1 MATTTVTRLKSAE
14 CLDCGRVVEINP
26 RRAPC
31 VVHAECL
38 ACKQTRLGLH
48 LQTAAGREPFTL
60 ATLPCHRCESFLT
73 RETHASVLA
82 LTIALHGRGL
92 PADAVSLIATH
103 FVAAFA
109 QPTVLL
115 GGAGAQASFSRVES
129 RLFRLVDKIFTSL
142 DRILNSKKSLF

>member
-1 MATTTVTRLKSAE
+1 MSKTSTVTVTRLKSAE

-38 ACKQTRLGLH
+38 VCKQARLSS
-48 LQTAAGREPFTL
+48 QAAGREPFTL
-60 ATLPCHRCESFLT
+60 ATLPCHRCESFLS

-103 FVAAFA
+103 FVVAFGS
-109 QPTVLL
+109 QL
-115 GGAGAQASFSRVES
+115 SFSKTES
-129 RLFRLVDKIFTSL
+129 RLFRLVDKIYCSL
-142 DRILNSKKSLF
+142 GRILNSKKSLF